1 MNDLITRQQLAEQIP
16 CALSVIDEARAS
28 GRLAYIQLRPGG
40 KVFFRQEHI
49 DAWLARLHTSGK
61 ATECCC
67 NNLPQAQTERMV
79 TQMAYYRTCPH
90 CGANLDP
97 GEVCEDCRT
106 TERDAHQPTKQ
117 CERPYTN
124 RPPER
129 TVSLILHKPGHAV
142 SASGKF

>member
-1 MNDLITRQQLAEQIP
+1 MCVVGHRR
-16 CALSVIDEARAS
+16 SS
-28 GRLAYIQLRPGG
+28 GIGTAGVHP
-40 KVFFRQEHI
+40 VA
-49 DAWLARLHTSGK
+49 AWGQGILPAGAHRRMACPLHTPSTT
-61 ATECCC
+61 AERCRT
-67 NNLPQAQTERMV
+67 NLPQAQTERAV

-124 RPPER
+124 RPPKR
-129 TVSLILHKPGHAV
+129 TVSPILHKTGCAV
-142 SASGKF
+142 NASGKF

>member
-1 MNDLITRQQLAEQIP
+1 MCVVGHRRGTGR
-16 CALSVIDEARAS
+16 RAA
-28 GRLAYIQLRPGG
+28 GIHPVA
-40 KVFFRQEHI
+40 
-49 DAWLARLHTSGK
+49 AWGQGILPAGAHRRMACPLHAPGK
-61 ATECCC
+61 AAERCC
-67 NNLPQAQTERMV
+67 NNLPQAQTERTV

-124 RPPER
+124 RPPKR
-129 TVSLILHKPGHAV
+129 TVSPILHKTGCAV
-142 SASGKF
+142 NASGKF

>member
-1 MNDLITRQQLAEQIP
+1 
-16 CALSVIDEARAS
+16 
-28 GRLAYIQLRPGG
+28 
-40 KVFFRQEHI
+40 
-49 DAWLARLHTSGK
+49 
-61 ATECCC
+61 
-67 NNLPQAQTERMV
+67 MV

-124 RPPER
+124 RPPKR
-129 TVSLILHKPGHAV
+129 TVSLILHKPGCAV
-142 SASGKF
+142 NASGKF

>member
-1 MNDLITRQQLAEQIP
+1 MAG
-16 CALSVIDEARAS
+16 S
-28 GRLAYIQLRPGG
+28 
-40 KVFFRQEHI
+40 
-49 DAWLARLHTSGK
+49 LHTSGK

-67 NNLPQAQTERMV
+67 NNIPQAQTERMV

-124 RPPER
+124 RPPKR
-129 TVSLILHKPGHAV
+129 TVSLILHKPGCAV
-142 SASGKF
+142 NASGKF